1 MSLRPA
7 RLGSSVKRLKLGSL
21 EVSADVEPQ
30 REATAAEANT
40 ATEDF
45 PRAQSGS
52 AGWRWD
58 KQKPPR
64 ARRDARLPSRHRPA
78 RVCRGRS
85 THDFFDSV
93 HGAGGFVDAVVL
105 LAVIGRRAVR
115 RVSRRCFSHRS
126 VAAPVVSCRTSRRRR
141 RRPRGRTSHL
151 ASADLALRRTCGR
164 HRGYRPRRS
173 GPGRPSG

>member
-58 KQKPPR
+58 KQSHPV
-64 ARRDARLPSRHRPA
+64 LVETL
-78 RVCRGRS
+78 VC
-85 THDFFDSV
+85 
-93 HGAGGFVDAVVL
+93 L
-105 LAVIGRRAVR
+105 LAIGLLAYAAVDPHTISLTR
-115 RVSRRCFSHRS
+115 FTARE
-126 VAAPVVSCRTSRRRR
+126 
-141 RRPRGRTSHL
+141 
-151 ASADLALRRTCGR
+151 ASST
-164 HRGYRPRRS
+164 
-173 GPGRPSG
+173 PSYYWR